1 MNPSPAAQ
9 PTRAPGRRRTR
20 RGLVGALA
28 AATVL
33 VVGGGSAPSL
43 GTGSAPADAE
53 ARAAAPGGTAL
64 LFTYDGR
71 GGLREGARVR
81 NTAGKGR
88 GIVRVAEG
96 GRMAKVKGKPRRAA
110 RFPRS
115 GFGMIEA
122 ADRRAWDPRRRDFSY
137 GTKVKVSRAEVVR
150 HSNLVQKGYYRQ
162 PGGQWKLQLDR
173 GLPSCVVN
181 GDAGRLRVR
190 SATSIADGAWH
201 RLQCRRTSAGPGA
214 ARRRRGRRVRGRV
227 HRPRRQRRRGEGGG
241 QEAGAG
247 PRRPVPRPARHDF
260 PQDRLSR
267 RAAHMVA
274 AVGRP
279 RGGPYP

>member
-1 MNPSPAAQ
+1 MNPSSAARQ
-9 PTRAPGRRRTR
+9 PTHDPGRRRTR
-20 RGLVGALA
+20 RALVGALA

-53 ARAAAPGGTAL
+53 ARAAAPGGMAL
-64 LFTYDGR
+64 RFTYDGR
-71 GGLREGARVR
+71 GGLREGDRVR

-115 GFGMIEA
+115 GFGIIEA

-201 RLQCRRTSAGPGA
+201 RLQCRRTSAGLVLRVDGAVAASGGGATGRVSNAAPVRVGAKKLGPG
-214 ARRRRGRRVRGRV
+214 RVDQFRGRL
-227 HRPRRQRRRGEGGG
+227 
-241 QEAGAG
+241 
-247 PRRPVPRPARHDF
+247 DMTF
-260 PQDRLSR
+260 LSI
-267 RAAHMVA
+267 
-274 AVGRP
+274 G
-279 RGGPYP
+279 